1 MWSDLGEWKWIL
13 EAKKKCS
20 SQINLVVLT
29 FIYTMS
35 ENSRCFVL
43 QIPSYV
49 KIFLFHTEIGIWKK
63 LMCVFF
69 HSFQTWKWSQKSI
82 FLVKLKTRLLH
93 TFESS
98 LKISIFYSS
107 HFPSCLRNKE
117 STAFNYKLWAKCLT
131 WLNLPPSPLNFSVD
145 SVTKIRF
152 LGKGN
157 HPKNTLK
164 ARLFLIF
171 A

>member
-131 WLNLPPSPLNFSVD
+131 WLNLPPSPLNFSAD
-145 SVTKIRF
+145 WVT
-152 LGKGN
+152 
-157 HPKNTLK
+157 
-164 ARLFLIF
+164 
-171 A
+171 

>member
-1 MWSDLGEWKWIL
+1 MGEWKWIL

-20 SQINLVVLT
+20 SQINLVDVT
-29 FIYTMS
+29 FICTMS
-35 ENSRCFVL
+35 ENLRFSIL
-43 QIPSYV
+43 TML
-49 KIFLFHTEIGIWKK
+49 KHFLFKK

-131 WLNLPPSPLNFSVD
+131 WLNLPPSFPSKF
-145 SVTKIRF
+145 
-152 LGKGN
+152 
-157 HPKNTLK
+157 
-164 ARLFLIF
+164 
-171 A
+171 